1 MSLKAESFGGF
12 FIMDTSNKVEAV
24 IVIGDAVSR
33 LADNQDAIIN
43 LQLKL
48 RPKYIPTTLSFAVAA
63 IVSNYN
69 YNESHTMELF
79 ITKGT
84 IESLTH
90 AEQSQRIQ
98 TTGKKTFNAPLPKD
112 NLRISWSLQN
122 VGFETN
128 GEYSAVLIFDKLV
141 FSTKF
146 YVQADHELQLKENG
160 SQEQ

>member
-1 MSLKAESFGGF
+1 
-12 FIMDTSNKVEAV
+12 MDTNNDVEAV

-63 IVSNYN
+63 IVSNYD

-84 IESLTH
+84 IESLAQ

-98 TTGKKTFNAPLPKD
+98 TTSKKRLTPHFQKTTCV
-112 NLRISWSLQN
+112 S
-122 VGFETN
+122 VGLCKMLV
-128 GEYSAVLIFDKLV
+128 SKLMV
-141 FSTKF
+141 NI
-146 YVQADHELQLKENG
+146 LLC
-160 SQEQ
+160 